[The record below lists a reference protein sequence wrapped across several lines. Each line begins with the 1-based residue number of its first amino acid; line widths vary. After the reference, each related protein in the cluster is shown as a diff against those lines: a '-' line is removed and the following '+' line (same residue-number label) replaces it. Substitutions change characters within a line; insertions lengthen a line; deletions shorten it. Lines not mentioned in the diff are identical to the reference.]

1 MVSSH
6 HNYHLHH
13 FRVKHRL
20 TLIHF
25 FFFQAEDGIRD
36 RDMTGVQTCALPISM
51 VALAVAIR
59 RSPLPSTRHSATI
72 VRCPAWMTRPV
83 ARSVSPILAALM
95 KLSFRSKLIAR
106 ATRGTIVR
114 SERPIAESARVLIMP
129 PCTKPDWLRS

>member
-36 RDMTGVQTCALPISM
+36 RDMTGVQTCALPISSHGPSEEQ
-51 VALAVAIR
+51 VSPWQRASLRLSRLRASYER
-59 RSPLPSTRHSATI
+59 RRPSPRQRGPY
-72 VRCPAWMTRPV
+72 RCPLR
-83 ARSVSPILAALM
+83 
-95 KLSFRSKLIAR
+95 LSFPFLFS
-106 ATRGTIVR
+106 
-114 SERPIAESARVLIMP
+114 SAVP
-129 PCTKPDWLRS
+129 